1 MCLKN
6 EMMVKKD
13 ILAPEGYFEDLKE
26 RLSALPYS
34 YSSKNNSIS
43 FRPYVAFAASIVAL
57 VLLGNFILG
66 RTATV
71 DSQGDYDS
79 MLVAELSRGMD
90 LYDVMTSEE
99 VDAEALSEEEIVE
112 YLIST
117 DIPVESLNFY
127 VDYEKVH

>member
-1 MCLKN
+1 
-6 EMMVKKD
+6 MMVKKD